1 MTKYEILRMIFEEN
15 KDEERA
21 LPMAHYMR
29 DQFVF
34 YGISSTKRKE
44 LCLDFM
50 KAQRKEEE
58 TDWNFI
64 TDCYND
70 PHRECQYQ
78 ACDYLLARAKYLA
91 KKDLPRIRKLVMTK
105 SWWDTVDVLNKVCGQ
120 IFLKDNTISDTMTA
134 WSLDENMW
142 VRRCAIEF
150 QLLLKDKTD
159 THVLAE
165 ILENNLGSDESFIN
179 KAIGWALRDYS
190 KTNPAW
196 VSAFIETHQEKM
208 NNLSIREGSK
218 YLKDQKR
225 T

>member
-1 MTKYEILRMIFEEN
+1 
-15 KDEERA
+15 
-21 LPMAHYMR
+21 
-29 DQFVF
+29 
-34 YGISSTKRKE
+34 
-44 LCLDFM
+44 
-50 KAQRKEEE
+50 
-58 TDWNFI
+58 
-64 TDCYND
+64 
-70 PHRECQYQ
+70 
-78 ACDYLLARAKYLA
+78 
-91 KKDLPRIRKLVMTK
+91 MTK

-165 ILENNLGSDESFIN
+165 ILENNLGSDEFFIN